1 MLLLNYGT
9 YKYLYK
15 REYIVRSNGYKL
27 KICSGI
33 WTDRGSNISG
43 VYCENL
49 FCFPILRLIYRKSG
63 NRKIQ
68 VEYQIN
74 QHYTY
79 TNALNSNYL
88 MEHEVYLCTCQY
100 VSALEKYIFVTH
112 VFSFFRQSVQ
122 RLKSINAYNNQSTSE
137 TYTFTLRIQHR
148 LLPFHLSYVKI
159 HLWVSMDSIEI
170 KCHRRTIN
178 ENLIV
183 QLDRSIITTMAVW

>member
-27 KICSGI
+27 KICSEI
-33 WTDRGSNISG
+33 RTHRGSNISR

-79 TNALNSNYL
+79 MNALNSNYL

-122 RLKSINAYNNQSTSE
+122 RLKSINAYNNQSTFE
-137 TYTFTLRIQHR
+137 NIHIYTPHIAQVTSFSFIICENAFMGIYGQHR
-148 LLPFHLSYVKI
+148 NQMSQTYYK
-159 HLWVSMDSIEI
+159 
-170 KCHRRTIN
+170 
-178 ENLIV
+178 
-183 QLDRSIITTMAVW
+183 